1 MPSKDQI
8 IVHEP
13 KNKVDL
19 TKYLENQHFRFD
31 YAFDDS
37 CSNEIVYKWVVET
50 VLYLSNIRIFF
61 SLFMLQLVYIKFW
74 AVDSQEC
81 NQVTIS
87 TLTTTSTPSLVSFLH
102 SPTASRTTTRQFKIW
117 PFWAIHKF
125 ISASMWCCKIWL
137 TVDIISTCHN
147 VMISKKKDPG
157 VMFFLFTALI
167 CSISSSDWRLI
178 SSILVFL

>member
-37 CSNEIVYKWVVET
+37 CSNEIVYKWVVEI
-50 VLYLSNIRIFF
+50 VLYLSNIRIV
-61 SLFMLQLVYIKFW
+61 SHYLCDNLFILRVERLTLRNVIRLQFPSWQQHQL
-74 AVDSQEC
+74 
-81 NQVTIS
+81 
-87 TLTTTSTPSLVSFLH
+87 TPSLVSFLH

-125 ISASMWCCKIWL
+125 ISARMWCCKICL
-137 TVDIISTCHN
+137 RVDIISTCHN
-147 VMISKKKDPG
+147 VMILKKKDPD
-157 VMFFLFTALI
+157 VMFFIYSPDLFYM
-167 CSISSSDWRLI
+167 
-178 SSILVFL
+178 